1 MAEKEWQAKYGKTDD
16 AWEQVKRRELEQRLE
31 EVAVT
36 LEAASFTVRS
46 TPDFWNTN

>member
-16 AWEQVKRRELEQRLE
+16 AWEQVKRRELKQRLE

-36 LEAASFTVRS
+36 LGPVVPSWVSLTLG
-46 TPDFWNTN
+46 